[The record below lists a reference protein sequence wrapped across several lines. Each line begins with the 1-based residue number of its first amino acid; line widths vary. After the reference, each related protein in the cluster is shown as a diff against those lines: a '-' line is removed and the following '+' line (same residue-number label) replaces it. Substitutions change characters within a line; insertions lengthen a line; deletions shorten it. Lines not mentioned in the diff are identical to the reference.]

1 MPGALPPGAAVV
13 VVHQRDVQRARPLL
27 YDTNDGHGAQCRTGS
42 RRLTSACQLRALV
55 SPRVCESA
63 GQMVTTMTYAGSS
76 ACHRASTGSQ
86 QYALLGQLAV
96 SGRRPSAGHHPV
108 DTMMPGPPWLPWS
121 AWGIPPPAV
130 APNGL
135 GGADL
140 SRCDP
145 RAGSVTAVTEQTRT
159 GTPTKTVVINY
170 HDPYRNELARW
181 DYYQEVSPGQLRQ
194 VRAEGPGACVRGRPV
209 PGSDRPRPGGLAGQ
223 RRDPLDDDR
232 DAPGRR

>member
-1 MPGALPPGAAVV
+1 
-13 VVHQRDVQRARPLL
+13 
-27 YDTNDGHGAQCRTGS
+27 
-42 RRLTSACQLRALV
+42 
-55 SPRVCESA
+55 
-63 GQMVTTMTYAGSS
+63 
-76 ACHRASTGSQ
+76 
-86 QYALLGQLAV
+86 
-96 SGRRPSAGHHPV
+96 
-108 DTMMPGPPWLPWS
+108 MMPGPPWLPWS

-181 DYYQEVSPGQLRQ
+181 DYYQEVSPGQILEELPSPFPPGT
-194 VRAEGPGACVRGRPV
+194 RANVIKAYVSEDDSTVFVIEIANIKTPTPGA
-209 PGSDRPRPGGLAGQ
+209 
-223 RRDPLDDDR
+223 
-232 DAPGRR
+232 